1 MPTLIQKKTR
11 VVCRSRS
18 LLGDLAQSCKSIAIL
33 RMVCV
38 LLYFSCEFARAS
50 DGILIEPEKAFRF
63 SARTVDAMHVEVVYT
78 IAPGY
83 SLYRDRFRFEVEPH
97 DVVLGAPQI
106 PPGKPKEDPF
116 FGTMAVFR
124 DEVKILLPLT
134 RANPAVRDVRLK
146 ITSQGCADVGVCYV
160 PQEDRVN
167 LRLPAAVSATPPPH
181 APALETK

>member
-1 MPTLIQKKTR
+1 MWPSRIRIGSFTQSSKP
-11 VVCRSRS
+11 VVMLS
-18 LLGDLAQSCKSIAIL
+18 LTCL
-33 RMVCV
+33 
-38 LLYFSCEFARAS
+38 LLYFGGELARAS
-50 DGILIEPEKAFRF
+50 DSILIEPEKAFRF

-167 LRLPAAVSATPPPH
+167 LRLPAAASATPPSR
-181 APALETK
+181 APAFETK